1 MAMHPRVLEL
11 LRIPTE
17 EQDTPGWHLK
27 RAGMLTASLYAAVL
41 GRDNYKTRQA
51 LFRSTVT
58 GSGGV
63 PFTSGFLQHGKD
75 NEGPARQLYEKE
87 TGETVVEFGCISH
100 AEASSG
106 GYASL
111 GGSPDGIT
119 LSGRLI
125 EIKCPA
131 SREIVPGEVPGQY
144 VDQIQGLMWLLD
156 LKVCDF
162 IEYKPHVTPAQ
173 FVITPVDRDP
183 GWADTN
189 VPILLQ
195 FWKDVQS
202 YREREEACRR
212 GVARVC
218 SKAVEAHFAALEHRR
233 ALDEHLVR
241 LDWER
246 QEWNRLGKSQ
256 RRTKRKAPTR
266 TDTPVQCL
274 IVD

>member
-1 MAMHPRVLEL
+1 MATHPRVLDLE
-11 LRIPTE
+11 RIPTE
-17 EQDTPGWHLK
+17 EQDTPGWHAK
-27 RAGMLTASLYAAVL
+27 RAGMLTASLYPAVL
-41 GRDNYKTRQA
+41 GNDKYKTRQA
-51 LFRSTVT
+51 LFRSLVGAGGG
-58 GSGGV
+58 GSYA
-63 PFTSGFLQHGKD
+63 SGFMQHGKD
-75 NEGPARQLYEKE
+75 NEGPARQRYEQE

-100 AEASSG
+100 AEAAAASG
-106 GYASL
+106 GAPGHASL

-156 LKVCDF
+156 LEACDF
-162 IEYKPHVTPAQ
+162 IEYKPHVDPVQ

-183 GWADTN
+183 GWAATN

-212 GVARVC
+212 GAAKVC
-218 SKAVEAHFAALEHRR
+218 AKAVEAHFAALEHRTR
-233 ALDEHLVR
+233 I
-241 LDWER
+241 DWER
-246 QEWNRLGKSQ
+246 QEWNRLWKPK
-256 RRTKRKAPTR
+256 RRTKRKTPPRIDAAPE
-266 TDTPVQCL
+266 CM